1 MNKPVHQPLPQPE
14 CQNGFSAHSKQ
25 VSAVDPFDPVEIL
38 PFIVIGGTEFV
49 QERSSRVEAIAQ
61 IYFLLAEEF
70 DDVLDTGQHLEDIV
84 LPALSRL
91 VYPRVFDHQSSAG
104 LRVLDKKAGGPSSAD
119 RARALA
125 E

>member
-1 MNKPVHQPLPQPE
+1 MNKPVNQLLPRPE
-14 CQNGFSAHSKQ
+14 CQNRFTMCSKQ
-25 VSAVDPFDPVEIL
+25 VSAVDPFDPVEFL
-38 PFIVIGGTEFV
+38 PIFPIGGIEFL
-49 QERSSRVEAIAQ
+49 QDCSSRVEAIAQ

-70 DDVLDTGQHLEDIV
+70 DDVLDTSQHLEDIM
-84 LPALSRL
+84 LLALSRL

-104 LRVLDKKAGGPSSAD
+104 LRVLDKKAGGPSSVD